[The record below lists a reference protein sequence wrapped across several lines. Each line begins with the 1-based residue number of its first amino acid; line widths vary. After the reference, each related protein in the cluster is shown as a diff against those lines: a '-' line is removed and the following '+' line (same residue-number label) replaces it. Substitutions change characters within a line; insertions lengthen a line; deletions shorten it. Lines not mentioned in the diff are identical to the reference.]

1 MSVPATGAATG
12 EPPASDQPGAPGE
25 PPAPDPVV
33 AEYLDYLEYERVMSP
48 NTVAAYRRDL
58 TRFATWLSRA
68 TVLEASED
76 DVYRYFAGVGGD
88 GASTSVARRMAA
100 VRGLYHY
107 LIREKS
113 LAADPAALL
122 TTPKHP
128 HGLPR
133 VLDVPQIEQVLG
145 GVPFEGPLAER
156 DLALLELLYGC
167 GLRATEIVTL
177 RVSDVDLEGGL
188 VRCLGKG
195 DKERVVPLGSYAA
208 AAAATTSC
216 SSTPTARL
224 SPVRVSTSC
233 CAARSSA
240 SASKAGRALTPS
252 ATASRRIWSR
262 AAPTCAACRRCS
274 VTPTSPPPRSTRT

>member
-1 MSVPATGAATG
+1 MSVPATGAAPG
-12 EPPASDQPGAPGE
+12 EPPAPDEPGAPDE

-33 AEYLDYLEYERVMSP
+33 AEYLDYLEYERVLSP
-48 NTVAAYRRDL
+48 NTLAAYRRDL
-58 TRFATWLSRA
+58 SRFATWLARA

-133 VLDVPQIEQVLG
+133 VLDVPEIERVLG

-156 DLALLELLYGC
+156 DLALVELLYGC

-177 RVSDVDLEGGL
+177 RVTDVDLEGGL

-208 AAAATTSC
+208 AAATTSC

-224 SPVRVSTSC
+224 SPVRVSTSY

-240 SASKAGRALTPS
+240 SASRAGRAPTPS
-252 ATASRRIWSR
+252 ATASRRISSR

-274 VTPTSPPPRSTRT
+274 VMPTSPPPRSTRT